1 MQSVTELLSW
11 LEATWLAEFIRESE
25 WAFPAVESAHVIA
38 LALVI
43 GTISI
48 VDLRLLGL
56 ASTNRVYSELARQV
70 LPWTWGAFGLAA
82 ISGTLMFISQPQTYL
97 GNVAFRIKFALMFVA
112 GVNMLVF
119 QLITSRDASKWD
131 RDAAAPLAGR
141 IAATL
146 SLAFWIAIVF
156 FGRRIGFTTMPA

>member
-1 MQSVTELLSW
+1 
-11 LEATWLAEFIRESE
+11 
-25 WAFPAVESAHVIA
+25 
-38 LALVI
+38 
-43 GTISI
+43 
-48 VDLRLLGL
+48 
-56 ASTNRVYSELARQV
+56 V

-97 GNVAFRIKFALMFVA
+97 GNVAFRIKFALMFMA

-119 QLITSRDASKWD
+119 QLITSRDAAKWD

-146 SLAFWIAIVF
+146 SLVFWIAIVF

>member
-1 MQSVTELLSW
+1 
-11 LEATWLAEFIRESE
+11 
-25 WAFPAVESAHVIA
+25 
-38 LALVI
+38 
-43 GTISI
+43 
-48 VDLRLLGL
+48 
-56 ASTNRVYSELARQV
+56 
-70 LPWTWGAFGLAA
+70 
-82 ISGTLMFISQPQTYL
+82 MFISQPQTYL

-156 FGRRIGFTTMPA
+156 FGRRIGFTTMPT